1 MNIFPDWTIFLQF
14 LLFASCF
21 WVFKNVLFP
30 PILGVILER
39 QRKIEFAQRELR
51 ERDEEGK
58 AMLQEYQEHI
68 RKARAQAQEIRNK
81 ARAQA
86 SLYEHERLTSARTV
100 AQQLLT
106 QGEDALQEQRSA
118 ILQKANSESQL
129 LASEIVES
137 LLKRPSRS

>member
-1 MNIFPDWTIFLQF
+1 MNIYPDWTIFFQF
-14 LLFASCF
+14 MLFASCF

-68 RKARAQAQEIRNK
+68 RKARSQAQDIRNQARAEASQYEHSRIAKARNLAQEIT
-81 ARAQA
+81 
-86 SLYEHERLTSARTV
+86 L
-100 AQQLLT
+100 
-106 QGEDALQEQRSA
+106 QGESSLQEQRQA
-118 ILQKANSESQL
+118 VLRDLHTESQAI
-129 LASEIVES
+129 ASQIVDS
-137 LLKRPSRS
+137 LLKPTSRS